1 MILKVSV
8 PNVEIQYHKP
18 VKFVVYVNIVTI
30 KWQKGNIK
38 VILYLIE
45 DNVSLNQYYTL
56 RLNLSFKLMININQD
71 NKRFENREA
80 AAVLLVNEL
89 KKIIDKKDYPIT
101 VLAIPRGD
109 IVLGD
114 IIASSLNVKLDIII
128 SKKIGSP
135 DNTELAIGAVT
146 HDGSFFPNEEIIE
159 KLGIS
164 QEYIKKQISIK
175 VKEIEIRLN
184 KLHVDYSYYLKNN
197 TIILVDDGIATG
209 ATTFAAIKWLRNQ
222 NPKKIILAGPVE
234 PRYTANLIYKIV
246 DKSIILSTPLIFF
259 AVGEFYDNFSEVTD
273 NQVLD
278 IMSKYR

>member
-101 VLAIPRGD
+101 VLAIPRGG

-146 HDGSFFPNEEIIE
+146 HDGSFFPNEDIIE

-164 QEYIKKQISIK
+164 QEYIKKQISSK
-175 VKEIEIRLN
+175 VKEIEARLN
-184 KLHVDYSYYLKNN
+184 KFRGDDSYDLKNN

-222 NPKKIILAGPVE
+222 NPKKIILAVPVA
-234 PRYTANLIYKIV
+234 PRDTANLISKIV
-246 DKSIILSTPLIFF
+246 DKTIILSTPLIFF
-259 AVGEFYDNFSEVTD
+259 AVGEFYQNFSEVTD

>member
-1 MILKVSV
+1 M
-8 PNVEIQYHKP
+8 
-18 VKFVVYVNIVTI
+18 VYVNIVTI

-56 RLNLSFKLMININQD
+56 RLNLSFKIMIDINQ
-71 NKRFENREA
+71 NSKIFENREA

-101 VLAIPRGD
+101 VFAIPRGG

-114 IIASSLNVKLDIII
+114 IIASSLKVKLDIII

-146 HDGSFFPNEEIIE
+146 HDGSFFPNEDIIE
-159 KLGIS
+159 KLDIS
-164 QEYIKKQISIK
+164 QEYIKKQISNK

-184 KLHVDYSYYLKNN
+184 KFRGDDSYDLKNN
-197 TIILVDDGIATG
+197 IIILVDDGIATG

-222 NPKKIILAGPVE
+222 NPKKIILAVPVA
-234 PRYTANLIYKIV
+234 PRDTANLVSKLV
-246 DKSIILSTPLIFF
+246 DKTIILSTPLIFF
-259 AVGEFYDNFSEVTD
+259 AVGEFYQNFSEVTD